1 MITKGTVEKVLNK
14 WYARVRIPIYDG
26 KEDSEGATSNVNLSQ
41 ATVCA
46 LPNTLTNLGKGDVV
60 YVAFED
66 DDIGKPVIIGWLQ
79 KGTGNNSEVGLT
91 LSTLTTKSTT
101 FLDKQTYIGD
111 IQPFEIQKLEN
122 VRDNIQG
129 QIDLANSNIDDVK
142 ANVETISTDIETIN
156 NDLTPIKEALD
167 GYDISKGTV
176 EQRLTNLG
184 FKEGSITLASG
195 ITATTNY
202 LKRQGNY
209 IIGKLVITN
218 GLSYT
223 SSNLPYYNNETA
235 YVNIHRFNIGY
246 LGDYNSFKPL
256 SNIQASVEATSK
268 ILTQVRSATA
278 SFYGEAYSKLKMTL
292 SNNGSLIL
300 DVFANKRVGET
311 TTYYSLLCSENTPI
325 TITFA
330 YEATPITT

>member
-26 KEDSEGATSNVNLSQ
+26 KEDSEGATSDVNLSQ

-46 LPNTLTNLGKGDVV
+46 LPNTLTNLGKGDIV

-142 ANVETISTDIETIN
+142 EDIETISTNIEAIN
-156 NDLTPIKEALD
+156 ADLTPIKEALD

-176 EQRLTNLG
+176 EQRLSELG
-184 FKEGSITLASG
+184 FREGSITLASG

-209 IIGKLVITN
+209 VIGKLVITN
-218 GLSYT
+218 GLSYGH
-223 SSNLPYYNNETA
+223 SLSYYSGEA
-235 YVNIHRFNIGY
+235 AMINIHNFYVGH
-246 LGDYNSFKPL
+246 LSDYNLFKPN
-256 SNIQASVEATSK
+256 SNIQASIEATSK
-268 ILTQVRSATA
+268 IMTRVLSATT
-278 SFYGEAYSKLKMTL
+278 SLYGSAFSKLRMTL
-292 SNNGSLIL
+292 STNGSLSL
-300 DVFANKRVGET
+300 DIFANKNVASTESN
-311 TTYYSLLCSENTPI
+311 YSLLCSEDNPI

-330 YEATPITT
+330 YEATPIIT